1 MHRSS
6 FSADAADTLF
16 SPCSDGVQVRV
27 RVAPKASRDAING
40 TCRDAG
46 GGIAL
51 KVSLTA
57 AAEGGKANA
66 ALIRMLARQWRLP
79 PSRFAIAMGRR
90 GRLKTLR
97 IVGEPD
103 DLLGR
108 LTQWSLSVTRH
119 GT

>member
-6 FSADAADTLF
+6 FSADAADTPF
-16 SPCSDGVQVRV
+16 SPCSEGVQVRV
-27 RVAPKASRDAING
+27 RVAPKASRDAIHG

-46 GGIAL
+46 GGLAL

-66 ALIRMLARQWRLP
+66 QLIQMLAKQWRLP
-79 PSRFAIAMGRR
+79 QSRLTIAVGRR

-103 DLLGR
+103 ELLGR
-108 LTQWSLSVTRH
+108 LAQWYLSVT
-119 GT
+119 